1 MGKSYIKDID
11 RGYARMKQELAKLRK
26 QEVAV
31 GLQAGDMTKDGKMTV
46 ARLGAIH
53 EFGCTIDREAHSIMT
68 YHKMKLNRKTGETSI
83 SKFVKK
89 KRANFAMQHNVGP
102 YSIVIPERS
111 FLRSTFD
118 EKNREWEQTGIKQLD
133 LVATGKKDAATAL
146 DVLGHMVQGDIQRKI
161 IDGPFTPN
169 APSTIRWKKSAKPL
183 IGKTGRMRS
192 SIRYVVRPRGEG
204 EKK

>member
-83 SKFVKK
+83 SRFVKK

-102 YSIVIPERS
+102 YSIEIPERP

-118 EKNREWEQTGIKQLD
+118 EKNKEWQKKAEAQLN
-133 LVATGKKDAATAL
+133 LVATGRKDAAGMLNTMGN
-146 DVLGHMVQGDIQRKI
+146 VIEGDIKRKI
-161 IDGPFTPN
+161 ASGPFTPN
-169 APSTIRWKKSAKPL
+169 APSTIRRKKSASPL
-183 IGKTGRMRS
+183 IDSGRMRS
-192 SIRYVVRPRGEG
+192 SIRYVIRGRGEG
-204 EKK
+204 KNK